1 MSING
6 GGNLYPNW
14 LGSASLTVPSDLI
27 NTTVYVAGSN
37 YATTVNVVPLTI
49 LSGASNQTLNTD
61 NPNEI
66 ISYTLPASGLY
77 KTDYQGVG
85 SHASGSNWNSMSQ
98 LRWYVKVDNT
108 VNSNT
113 ICTIEPQYWAGA
125 SVSQFINTFGSGV
138 FSANAGQTLEWT
150 VDADAVS
157 GSITTGFSGGFGW
170 ITLQKIG

>member
-1 MSING
+1 MSVNG

-14 LGSASLTVPSDLI
+14 LGSASLSIPTNSI
-27 NTTVYVAGSN
+27 NTTVTVGSSN
-37 YATTVNVVPLTI
+37 YNTSVNIVPITL
-49 LSGASNQTLNTD
+49 LASPSNQTLNTD

-66 ISYTLPASGLY
+66 ISYTVPASGVY
-77 KTDYQGVG
+77 QTCYQGVG
-85 SHASGSNWNSMSQ
+85 SHASGSNWTSMSQ

-113 ICTIEPQYWAGA
+113 MLTIEPQYNAGA
-125 SVSQFINTFGSGV
+125 SVVEFINMFGGGV

-150 VDADAVS
+150 VDADAVA

-170 ITLQKIG
+170 VTLQKIG

>member
-14 LGSASLTVPSDLI
+14 LGSASLSVPGNSV
-27 NTTVYVAGSN
+27 NTTVSVNGSN
-37 YATTVNVVPLTI
+37 YATTVNIVPLTV
-49 LSGASNQTLNTD
+49 LSAASNQTLNTD

-66 ISYTLPASGLY
+66 VSYTVPASGLY

-85 SHASGSNWNSMSQ
+85 SHATGSNWTSMSQ
-98 LRWYVKVDNT
+98 LRWYVKVAGT
-108 VNSNT
+108 LNSNT
-113 ICTIEPQYWAGA
+113 MLTIEPQYSGGA
-125 SVSQFINTFGSGV
+125 SVSEFINLFGSGV
-138 FSANAGQTLEWT
+138 FTASAGQLLEWT
-150 VDADAVS
+150 VDADAAA